1 MTTYVAFLRAI
12 NVAGHAVVKMTD
24 LRDAFRAAGC
34 REVRSLIQS
43 GNVVF
48 ESPAK
53 TPTALVRRIQVELR
67 RLLGEEP
74 GLFLRTMRD
83 IERLVEGNPFRRFAG
98 KPRIKLYVAFL
109 SRRLPPRQQ
118 PRLPLRS
125 APEALEVI
133 AVKDREAFI
142 VSGRKKNGFY
152 GFPNAFIEQQL
163 GVSATSRNWST
174 IKKIAPL
181 LLATTLGCASA
192 PPPEPR
198 RAPPPPRSVS
208 TTALDDMLRGDLA
221 EDHAFPWSA
230 TRLLKWS
237 DFQGPPPTEGSEGAK
252 TSYTLYSVWRCRGA
266 TFEYR
271 VIAGFRPRQS
281 WVKAV
286 VLNDSA
292 QRRTVLGHEQTH
304 FDLAEVHA
312 RIMRRAFRDL
322 AGPCRKPDG
331 DLAALAQRV
340 AREEKAEQRRYD
352 AETNHGLLARQQAS
366 WSLQTC
372 RRLAASN

>member
-142 VSGRKKNGFY
+142 VSGRKQNGFY

-181 LLATTLGCASA
+181 LFVTTLGCASA
-192 PPPEPR
+192 PPPEPVPPCPGGRLRGRPPGMGRAGPGGQPVLRRPAATPLTVRR
-198 RAPPPPRSVS
+198 RARDRRGSGASPRAAAV
-208 TTALDDMLRGDLA
+208 R
-221 EDHAFPWSA
+221 
-230 TRLLKWS
+230 
-237 DFQGPPPTEGSEGAK
+237 
-252 TSYTLYSVWRCRGA
+252 WR
-266 TFEYR
+266 
-271 VIAGFRPRQS
+271 
-281 WVKAV
+281 
-286 VLNDSA
+286 D
-292 QRRTVLGHEQTH
+292 
-304 FDLAEVHA
+304 
-312 RIMRRAFRDL
+312 
-322 AGPCRKPDG
+322 
-331 DLAALAQRV
+331 
-340 AREEKAEQRRYD
+340 
-352 AETNHGLLARQQAS
+352 
-366 WSLQTC
+366 
-372 RRLAASN
+372 RRLTWRYEIGSR